1 MKLIRCDKCGIEAVG
16 RNPEGFGEILI
27 DHHYY
32 DLCED
37 CKRKVNGIIYTF
49 DLKKTASLRNY
60 INTPM
65 AAESESL
72 ANTVEKM
79 VKLAEKNAENSVENT
94 AETVENTAETRQ
106 DDGKNE

>member
-16 RNPEGFGEILI
+16 RNPEGFGEVLI
-27 DHHYY
+27 DHKYY
-32 DLCED
+32 DLCPD

-79 VKLAEKNAENSVENT
+79 VKLAEKNAEN
-94 AETVENTAETRQ
+94 AAKTRQ

>member
-1 MKLIRCDKCGIEAVG
+1 MKLTRCDKCGIEADG
-16 RNPEGFGEILI
+16 RNPEGFGEVLI
-27 DHHYY
+27 DHEYY
-32 DLCED
+32 DLCSD

-65 AAESESL
+65 GAESNTL
-72 ANTVEKM
+72 KNTVDKM
-79 VKLAEKNAENSVENT
+79 VKLAEKGIENV
-94 AETVENTAETRQ
+94 VQTRQ